1 MADEAL
7 ANEHRRPA
15 RRRQVFQIVL
25 AVAVVTVIFV
35 RFLPNMADFTKV
47 WATIRAMTWGEI
59 SILAVAAI
67 WNILSYLPVQVA
79 SLPGLTYLQAFLVTQ
94 ASTAIANTVPAGG
107 AVGVGVQFA
116 MYRSF
121 GIPTAKV
128 SLSVAVSGIWN
139 NFVKFGMPIVALA
152 LLAIQGKANA
162 KLLLSALAGVAALAV
177 AIGLFALVLAR
188 EDAARRIGEQ
198 LGKIWSGLRRLVRR
212 PPVTGWGDG
221 AVRFRTQTLD
231 LLEGRWLRLTVFT
244 IVSHFSL
251 YLVLLL
257 ALRDVGV
264 SEDELSWIEVLAAF
278 AFVRLVTVVPI
289 TPGSL
294 GVVELLLAA
303 ALIRAGGDRAQV
315 VAAVLVYRVLTYLL
329 PIPLGAACYLIWSRL
344 ILRRQQAVAQNASD
358 HPASSAP

>member
-1 MADEAL
+1 MAQQAP
-7 ANEHRRPA
+7 ATAHRRSP
-15 RRRQVFQIVL
+15 RWRQVAQIVL
-25 AVAVVTVIFV
+25 AIAVVAVIFV
-35 RFLPNMADFTKV
+35 RFLPNLADFSKV
-47 WATIRAMTWGEI
+47 WATIKDMTWGEI
-59 SILAVAAI
+59 SILVVAAI

-79 SLPGLTYLQAFLVTQ
+79 SLPGLSYFRAFLVTQ

-121 GIPTAKV
+121 GISTGKV

-139 NFVKFGMPIVALA
+139 NFVKFGMPVVALA

-162 KLLLSALAGVAALAV
+162 SLLLGALAGVGALAV
-177 AIGLFALVLAR
+177 AIGLFAFMLAR
-188 EDAARRIGEQ
+188 ESAARRIGER
-198 LGKIWSGLRRLVRR
+198 LGRIWSGLLRLLRR

-231 LLEGRWLRLTVFT
+231 LLEGRWLRLTVAT
-244 IVSHFSL
+244 LVSHLSL

-264 SEDELSWIEVLAAF
+264 SEDEVSWIEVLAAF
-278 AFVRLVTVVPI
+278 AFVRLITALPI
-289 TPGSL
+289 TPGGL
-294 GVVELLLAA
+294 GLVELVLSA

-315 VAAVLVYRVLTYLL
+315 VAAVLVYRVLTYLV
-329 PIPLGAACYLIWSRL
+329 PIPLGAVCYLIWSRV
-344 ILRRQQAVAQNASD
+344 IMRRGRAAASTGVDQPVA
-358 HPASSAP
+358 P